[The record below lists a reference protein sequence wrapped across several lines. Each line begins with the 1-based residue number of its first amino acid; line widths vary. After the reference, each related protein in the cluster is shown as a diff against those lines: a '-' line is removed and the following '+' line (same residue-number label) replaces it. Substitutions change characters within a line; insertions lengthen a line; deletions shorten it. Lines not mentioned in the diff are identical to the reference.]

1 MVSEVIA
8 APLVFQLVAPISGII
23 ALAVALYLAFWI
35 NKFEPGTDKM
45 KDIYNAIRIGSK
57 AYLRRQYK
65 TIAIISAILTVLLYL
80 GFDFGPHSGVP
91 YVSLAFLIGAMF
103 SLAAGYVGM
112 DVATRANARTC
123 YAAMSGISLPLRIA
137 YNGGLVMG
145 LFNVGLSLIA
155 VSVLLNVYGQKPEL
169 IVGLG
174 FGASLAALFAQLGG
188 GIFTKA
194 ADVGADIVGK
204 VEAGIPEDDP
214 RNPAVIAD
222 NVGDNVGDVAGRGA
236 DLFESMTA
244 ENIGAMIIG
253 IGLVAA
259 TGNPFFVLFPLLARA
274 VGIFGTIIGLPFV
287 RAKDFK
293 NPMVPMRNGMIATTI
308 IIVIGLYFL
317 VTMTIKSINLFYAA
331 VVGVA
336 ASGLIFV
343 ITVYYTEKG
352 YRPVEEIAQASRTG
366 AAVNIITG
374 FAVAL
379 ESTALPVLVIV
390 GAILAGF
397 FFGNGFVAE
406 APALYGASIKI
417 DPLMGGIYG
426 TAVATMGMLSVAGVI
441 LGMDGFGPIVDNAAG
456 IAEMSGAP
464 KELRQRIDVF
474 DAAGN
479 TTKALTK
486 GYALGSAGLAALLLF
501 QAYLD
506 EYAKYAGKTA
516 LEAITIQIVKP
527 EIIAALF
534 IGGLLPYIFS
544 AFAIRAVGKA
554 AFQVVEEVRRQFKEI
569 PGLME
574 GKAQPD
580 YSRCVDIS
588 TLSAQKQMIIPGI
601 MPVLVPILVG
611 LTLGPVAVGAFLIS
625 ATISGTLLAFLMN
638 TGGASWDNAKKYI
651 ETGVYGGKGSETH
664 KAAVVGDTV
673 GDPFKDT
680 AGPSLH
686 VLVKL
691 INTVSLTFVPLFVL
705 YSLL

>member
-1 MVSEVIA
+1 MELI
-8 APLVFQLVAPISGII
+8 APITGII
-23 ALAVALYLAFWI
+23 ALVVALYLAVWI
-35 NKFEPGTDKM
+35 NRFEPGTDRM
-45 KDIYNAIRIGSK
+45 KEIYDAIRVGSK

-65 TIAIISAILTVLLYL
+65 TISIIAVILTLLLY
-80 GFDFGPHSGVP
+80 GAFDFGPHGGVP
-91 YVSLAFLIGAMF
+91 YVSLAFLVGAAF

-112 DVATRANARTC
+112 DVSTRANARTS
-123 YAAMSGISLPLRIA
+123 YATHKGVELPMKIA

-145 LFNVGLSLIA
+145 LFNVGLSLLA
-155 VSVLLNVYGQKPEL
+155 VSVLFYAYGQKPEL
-169 IVGLG
+169 IIGLG

-214 RNPAVIAD
+214 RNPPVIAD

-244 ENIGAMIIG
+244 ENIGAMIVG
-253 IGLVAA
+253 VGLVAA
-259 TGNPFFVLFPLLARA
+259 TGNAFFVIFPLLARA

-287 RAKDFK
+287 RAKNFT
-293 NPMVPMRNGMIATTI
+293 NPMIPMRNGIIATTI
-308 IIVIGLYFL
+308 IIVIGLYLL
-317 VTMTIKSINLFYAA
+317 VTVTIQSINLFFAA
-331 VVGVA
+331 VIGVG
-336 ASGLIFV
+336 ASLLIFL
-343 ITVYYTEKG
+343 ITQYYTERG
-352 YRPVEEIAQASRTG
+352 YRPVEEIATASKTG
-366 AAVNIITG
+366 PAVNIITG
-374 FAVAL
+374 FAVGL
-379 ESTALPVLVIV
+379 ESTGLPVLVIV
-390 GAILAGF
+390 GAILGGF
-397 FFGNGFVAE
+397 YFGSNFVAE
-406 APALYGASIKI
+406 APALFGAGIAV
-417 DPLMGGIYG
+417 DPLIGGIYG

-456 IAEMSGAP
+456 IAQMSGAP
-464 KELRQRIDVF
+464 KEVREKIDLF

-501 QAYLD
+501 QAYLS
-506 EYAKYAGKTA
+506 EYAKAAGKPI
-516 LEAITIQIVKP
+516 LEAITVKIVSP
-527 EIIAALF
+527 EVIAALF
-534 IGGLLPYIFS
+534 IGGLLPYVFS
-544 AFAIRAVGKA
+544 SFAIRAVGKA

-574 GKAQPD
+574 GKASPD
-580 YSRCVDIS
+580 YSKCVDIS
-588 TLSAQKQMIIPGI
+588 TLTAQKQMIIPGI
-601 MPVLVPILVG
+601 MPVLVPIFIG
-611 LTLGPVAVGAFLIS
+611 FTLGPIAVGAFLIS
-625 ATISGTLLAFLMN
+625 ATVSGTMLAYMMN
-638 TGGASWDNAKKYI
+638 TGGAAWDNAKKYI
-651 ETGVYGGKGSETH
+651 ETGVYGGKGSEAH

-705 YSLL
+705 YALMP

>member
-1 MVSEVIA
+1 MELI
-8 APLVFQLVAPISGII
+8 APISGVI
-23 ALAVALYLAFWI
+23 ALIVALYLAVWI
-35 NKFEPGTDKM
+35 NRFEPGTEKM
-45 KDIYNAIRIGSK
+45 KEIYDAIRIGSK

-65 TIAIISAILTVLLYL
+65 TISIIAVIVTLLLYA
-80 GFDFGPHSGVP
+80 GFDFGPHGGVP
-91 YVSLAFLIGAMF
+91 YVSLAFLVGAAF

-112 DVATRANARTC
+112 DVSTRANARTS
-123 YAAMSGISLPLRIA
+123 YATHKGVQLPMKIA

-145 LFNVGLSLIA
+145 LFNVGLSLLA
-155 VSVLLNVYGQKPEL
+155 VSGLFYAYGQKPEL
-169 IVGLG
+169 MVGLG

-244 ENIGAMIIG
+244 ENIGAMIVG
-253 IGLVAA
+253 VGLVAA
-259 TGNPFFVLFPLLARA
+259 TGNAFFVIFPLLARA
-274 VGIFGTIIGLPFV
+274 IGIFGTIIGLPFV
-287 RAKDFK
+287 RAKNFT
-293 NPMVPMRNGMIATTI
+293 NPMVPMRNGIIATTI

-317 VTMTIKSINLFYAA
+317 VMATIQSINLFFAA
-331 VVGVA
+331 TIGVG
-336 ASGLIFV
+336 ASLLIFL
-343 ITVYYTEKG
+343 ITQYYTERG
-352 YRPVEEIAQASRTG
+352 YRPVEEIATASKTG

-374 FAVAL
+374 FAVGL
-379 ESTALPVLVIV
+379 ESTGLPVLVIV
-390 GAILAGF
+390 GAILGGF
-397 FFGNGFVAE
+397 YFGGNFVAE
-406 APALYGASIKI
+406 APALYGAGIAV
-417 DPLMGGIYG
+417 DPLIGGIYG

-456 IAEMSGAP
+456 IAQMSGAP
-464 KELRQRIDVF
+464 KEVREKIDLF

-501 QAYLD
+501 QAYLS
-506 EYAKYAGKTA
+506 EYAKAAGKPI
-516 LEAITIQIVKP
+516 LEAITVKIVSP
-527 EIIAALF
+527 EVIAALF
-534 IGGLLPYIFS
+534 IGGLLPYVFS
-544 AFAIRAVGKA
+544 SFAIRAVGKA

-574 GKAQPD
+574 GKASPD
-580 YSRCVDIS
+580 YSKCVDIS

-601 MPVLVPILVG
+601 MPVLVPIIIG
-611 LTLGPVAVGAFLIS
+611 FTLGPVAVGAFLIS
-625 ATISGTLLAFLMN
+625 ATVSGTMLAYMMN
-638 TGGASWDNAKKYI
+638 TGGAAWDNAKKYI
-651 ETGVYGGKGSETH
+651 ETGVYGGKGSEAH

-705 YSLL
+705 YALMR

>member
-1 MVSEVIA
+1 MELLAPVSGVIA
-8 APLVFQLVAPISGII
+8 LV
-23 ALAVALYLAFWI
+23 VALYLALWI
-35 NKFEPGTDKM
+35 NRFEPGTERM
-45 KDIYNAIRIGSK
+45 KEIYEAIRVGSK

-65 TIAIISAILTVLLYL
+65 TISVIAVILTLLLYAA
-80 GFDFGPHSGVP
+80 FDFGPHGGVP
-91 YVSLAFLIGAMF
+91 FISLAFLVGALF

-112 DVATRANARTC
+112 DVSTRANARTT
-123 YAAMSGISLPLRIA
+123 YAMHQGVQLPMKIA

-145 LFNVGLSLIA
+145 LFNVGLSLLA
-155 VSVLLNVYGQKPEL
+155 VSVLFYAYGQKPEL

-244 ENIGAMIIG
+244 ENIGAMIVG
-253 IGLVAA
+253 VALVAA

-287 RAKDFK
+287 RAKNFT
-293 NPMVPMRNGMIATTI
+293 NPMVPMRNGIIATTI
-308 IIVIGLYFL
+308 IIVIGLYAL
-317 VTMTIKSINLFYAA
+317 VSITIQSINLYFAA
-331 VVGVA
+331 IVGVG
-336 ASGLIFV
+336 ASLLIFL
-343 ITVYYTEKG
+343 ITQYYTEKG
-352 YRPVEEIAQASRTG
+352 YRPVEEIATASKTG
-366 AAVNIITG
+366 PAVNIITG
-374 FAVAL
+374 FAVGL
-379 ESTALPVLVIV
+379 ESTGLPVLVIV
-390 GAILAGF
+390 GAILGGF
-397 FFGNGFVAE
+397 YFGNNFAAE
-406 APALYGASIKI
+406 APALFGGATI
-417 DPLMGGIYG
+417 DPLIGGIYG

-456 IAEMSGAP
+456 IAEMSKAP
-464 KELRQRIDVF
+464 KELREKIDLF

-506 EYAKYAGKTA
+506 EYAKAAGLTV
-516 LEAITIQIVKP
+516 LEAISVRIVSP
-527 EIIAALF
+527 EVIAALF
-534 IGGLLPYIFS
+534 IGGLVPYVFS

-574 GKAQPD
+574 GKANPD
-580 YSRCVDIS
+580 YSKCVDIS
-588 TLSAQKQMIIPGI
+588 TLAAQKQMILPGI
-601 MPVLVPILVG
+601 MPVVVPLIVG
-611 LTLGPVAVGAFLIS
+611 FTLGPVAVGAFLIS
-625 ATISGTLLAFLMN
+625 ATISGTMLAYLMN

-651 ETGVYGGKGSETH
+651 ETGVYGGKRSEAH
-664 KAAVVGDTV
+664 MAAVVGDTV

-705 YSLL
+705 YALL

>member
-1 MVSEVIA
+1 MELI
-8 APLVFQLVAPISGII
+8 APISGVV
-23 ALAVALYLAFWI
+23 ALVVALYLAVWI
-35 NKFEPGTDKM
+35 NRFEPGTEKM
-45 KDIYNAIRIGSK
+45 KEIYDAIRVGSK

-65 TIAIISAILTVLLYL
+65 TIAVISLILTGLLYL
-80 GFDFGPHSGVP
+80 AFDFGPHAGTP
-91 YVSLAFLIGAMF
+91 YVSFAFLIGAAF

-112 DVATRANARTC
+112 DVATRANARTA
-123 YAAMSGISLPLRIA
+123 YAMHKGVQLPMKIA

-145 LFNVGLSLIA
+145 LFNVGLSLLA
-155 VSVLLNVYGQKPEL
+155 VSGLFYAYGQQPEL
-169 IVGLG
+169 IIGLA

-204 VEAGIPEDDP
+204 VEAGIPEDDA

-244 ENIGAMIIG
+244 ENIGAMIVG
-253 IGLVAA
+253 VGLVAV
-259 TGNPFFVLFPLLARA
+259 TGNAFFVIFPLLARA
-274 VGIFGTIIGLPFV
+274 VGIFGTIIGIPFV
-287 RAKDFK
+287 RAKNFT
-293 NPMVPMRNGMIATTI
+293 NPMVPMRNGIIATTI
-308 IIVIGLYFL
+308 FIVIGLYFL
-317 VTMTIKSINLFYAA
+317 VMATIQSINLFFAA
-331 VVGVA
+331 LVGVI
-336 ASGLIFV
+336 ASLLIFL
-343 ITVYYTEKG
+343 ITQYYTERG
-352 YRPVEEIAQASRTG
+352 YRPVEEIARASKTG

-374 FAVAL
+374 FAVGL
-379 ESTALPVLVIV
+379 ESTGLPVLVIV
-390 GAILAGF
+390 GAILGGF
-397 FFGNGFVAE
+397 YFGNNFVAE
-406 APALYGASIKI
+406 APALFGAGVVI
-417 DPLMGGIYG
+417 DPLLGGIYG

-456 IAEMSGAP
+456 IAQMSGAP
-464 KELRQRIDVF
+464 KELREKIDLF

-501 QAYLD
+501 QAYLS
-506 EYAKYAGKTA
+506 EYAKASGKTA
-516 LEAITIQIVKP
+516 VEAITLKIVSP
-527 EIIAALF
+527 EVIAALF
-534 IGGLLPYIFS
+534 IGGLLPYVFS
-544 AFAIRAVGKA
+544 SLAIRAVGNA
-554 AFQVVEEVRRQFKEI
+554 AFKVVEEVRRQFREI

-574 GKAQPD
+574 GKASPD
-580 YSRCVDIS
+580 YSKCVDIS

-601 MPVLVPILVG
+601 LPVLVPIVIG

-625 ATISGTLLAFLMN
+625 ATVSGTLLAYMMN
-638 TGGASWDNAKKYI
+638 TGGAAWDNAKKYI
-651 ETGVYGGKGSETH
+651 ETGVYGGKGSEAH

-691 INTVSLTFVPLFVL
+691 INTVSLTFVPFFVL
-705 YSLL
+705 YALMR